1 MIWETDFR
9 RFKKRTWIISRA
21 ERITRE
27 FCFWIR
33 IGIGL
38 EFLFIIRDARAVQ
51 RLERVFTFSFSS
63 STSLFFLFGFLC
75 SFSASCSLSCLHE
88 RSGRVSLPSA
98 LSFRMFAPM
107 FFIVQRDGITGPVLD
122 QIRSDQSTNQS
133 KEKQIKTTLECCLMC
148 FD

>member
-1 MIWETDFR
+1 MTWETDFR
-9 RFKKRTWIISRA
+9 RFEKTDMDYIPGRKDHTGVLLLDWD
-21 ERITRE
+21 
-27 FCFWIR
+27 WHR
-33 IGIGL
+33 IGV
-38 EFLFIIRDARAVQ
+38 FFIIRDARAVQ
-51 RLERVFTFSFSS
+51 RLERVFTFSFP
-63 STSLFFLFGFLC
+63 STTLFFLFGFLC
-75 SFSASCSLSCLHE
+75 SFSASCSLSCLHG

-107 FFIVQRDGITGPVLD
+107 FFIVQRDGITGPVFD